1 MKYFTLIKL
10 LALFAFV
17 CGCSPK
23 SQSLSDMLAQA
34 PGTRHLLYVASGS
47 CYAGGAP
54 TSVGSGTIAAFN
66 TIDGRMERMVI
77 DYNSFS
83 PGDNP
88 VSIVDYDTDHLL
100 VLVEN
105 AAGRRIDIVNKAG
118 STLTT
123 YLANAAGLNAV
134 MRSMTKLA
142 DNSLLVSKSNSI
154 EKFSV
159 AKARVLQG
167 ASPYVNAP
175 GLGCATS
182 TTLISSVTTLP
193 NGKIL
198 FAHSAATPN
207 NKLALISSTGYATTA
222 DCLTSQAAPNTTAM
236 PSALLFHSSG
246 KLLAAYGSSTA
257 SSNFVYA
264 YDVDMIAN
272 TISNPT
278 AAFNDASTVN
288 GPSAIA
294 EDPTTGEVYVANGNQ
309 NFNTIE
315 KFTFDPTTKLL
326 SRVPGQP
333 FLGSQIYTRCVSDMK
348 VLTE

>member
-1 MKYFTLIKL
+1 
-10 LALFAFV
+10 
-17 CGCSPK
+17 
-23 SQSLSDMLAQA
+23 
-34 PGTRHLLYVASGS
+34 
-47 CYAGGAP
+47 
-54 TSVGSGTIAAFN
+54 
-66 TIDGRMERMVI
+66 
-77 DYNSFS
+77 
-83 PGDNP
+83 
-88 VSIVDYDTDHLL
+88 
-100 VLVEN
+100 
-105 AAGRRIDIVNKAG
+105 
-118 STLTT
+118 
-123 YLANAAGLNAV
+123 
-134 MRSMTKLA
+134 
-142 DNSLLVSKSNSI
+142 VSKSNSI